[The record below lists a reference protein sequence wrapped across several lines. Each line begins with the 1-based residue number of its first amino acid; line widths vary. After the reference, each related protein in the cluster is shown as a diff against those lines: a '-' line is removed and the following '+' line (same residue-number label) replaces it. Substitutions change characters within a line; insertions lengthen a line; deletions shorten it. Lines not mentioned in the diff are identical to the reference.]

1 MTHVPHASPE
11 AGTADDPTAAAGA
24 EASGLALGTAASAS
38 ARIILVARVI
48 GLVATFLGSVALAR
62 ALGPEGRGAHAFF
75 VAATVL
81 LVTVTGLGLPVG
93 AYILVTHRQGSRRTL
108 LANGACVSLAGGAIA
123 TALTVDG
130 ELAFRFLPH
139 PIADVPYWPV
149 ALFLAVAGF
158 TFNGH
163 QLQLNL
169 ADGRALL
176 GAFLSFGTY
185 SLAAIGY
192 VVLLLAGGGLAPAV
206 WIVAIAPY
214 VTAIVAALVTG
225 SGRGAG
231 LAMPDAGTLARTARE
246 GIRFYP
252 GELAS
257 MLHLRL
263 DVVLLGLMGPLSG
276 VGTYVVAYQ
285 TAEPIL
291 VIASAAQATILALG
305 YGTEDGGRSLAV
317 ARLVRETIVL
327 GLIIGFA
334 AVLFGP
340 FLIPIVF
347 GKEFSASVPPFLVLL
362 PAVLAMAIGRI
373 AVSDLMRRDRL
384 EATVIASV
392 CAMVLNVACNL
403 VLIPAHG
410 AMGAAGAS
418 LVSYLAYAI
427 LSLAYQRRASGG
439 PWADLAPRRADMG
452 MLFKV
457 YIQRRL
463 G

>member
-1 MTHVPHASPE
+1 VTHGPHASPGAE
-11 AGTADDPTAAAGA
+11 TATEPTAA
-24 EASGLALGTAASAS
+24 EASGVALGTAASAS

-48 GLVATFLGSVALAR
+48 GLVATLLGSVALAR

-75 VAATVL
+75 VATTVL

-108 LANGACVSLAGGAIA
+108 LANGACVSLACGAIA
-123 TALTVDG
+123 TALTVGG
-130 ELAFRFLPH
+130 ELAFRFLPQ
-139 PIADVPYWPV
+139 PVADVPYWPA

-158 TFNGH
+158 AFNGH
-163 QLQLNL
+163 QLQLSL

-192 VVLLLAGGGLAPAV
+192 VALLFAGGGLAPAV
-206 WIVAIAPY
+206 WIVAVAPY
-214 VTAIVAALVTG
+214 ITAIVAGLLAGGGSEKGIARPDVTALG
-225 SGRGAG
+225 
-231 LAMPDAGTLARTARE
+231 RTARE

-257 MLHLRL
+257 MVHLRL
-263 DVVLLGLMGPLSG
+263 DVVLLGLLGPLSA

-327 GLIIGFA
+327 GLIVAFA
-334 AVLFGP
+334 AVLLGP
-340 FLIPIVF
+340 FMIPIVF
-347 GKEFSASVPPFLVLL
+347 GDQFSASVLPFLVLL
-362 PAVLAMAIGRI
+362 PAVLAMAMGRI
-373 AVSDLMRRDRL
+373 AAADLMRRNRL
-384 EATVIASV
+384 EATVISSV
-392 CAMVLNVACNL
+392 SAMVLNIACNL
-403 VLIPAHG
+403 VLIPPYG
-410 AMGAAGAS
+410 AAGAAGAS
-418 LVSYLAYAI
+418 LVSYVGFAL
-427 LSLAYQRRASGG
+427 LSLGYQRRASGR
-439 PWADLAPRRADMG
+439 PWVEFVPRRADAHA
-452 MLFKV
+452 LLTDWRPRV
-457 YIQRRL
+457 RPVR
-463 G
+463 